1 MCSSNVLYAINVC
14 SSNKNSFELLFHVI
28 ITSHN
33 KWGTSSFSMIN
44 FFLNI
49 RSVSSPQKLDFLTNF
64 YLPISMTYC
73 VVIYSCSTCSSIQMN
88 NDNDLCI
95 LRFKTFHLQ
104 SYVTCY
110 AFDYFLKL
118 EQILLCQHNQFL
130 LEFFGWL
137 SLLNNR

>member
-1 MCSSNVLYAINVC
+1 MRYFLIFND
-14 SSNKNSFELLFHVI
+14 KLFLPI
-28 ITSHN
+28 P
-33 KWGTSSFSMIN
+33 
-44 FFLNI
+44 
-49 RSVSSPQKLDFLTNF
+49 SVPSPEKLDFVAKF
-64 YLPISMTYC
+64 YLLTSMTYC

-110 AFDYFLKL
+110 AFDYLLKL

-130 LEFFGWL
+130 LEFFWVVVIAKQQVEEL
-137 SLLNNR
+137 VQIASKEAVHSCINVFA